1 MPGAYIH
8 TLLTNGRIL
17 TLDDAD
23 SIATTIGF
31 TGSRI
36 VYVGDDPDA
45 GGATIGRTIDLEG
58 RTLVP
63 GLIDIHTHVEL
74 NASSKAFWIS
84 CLGMSVDEF
93 LDDVR
98 ARTQAA
104 ADGEWI
110 IYQGGYHQPDI
121 DLAMLDEASGSTP
134 VVLRWTMHKVLANSA
149 ALRVSGITAA
159 TVEAP
164 GMRLGRT
171 PGGALDGVLEEA
183 WDLLAWEAPD
193 EGELEVALGQTLRDA
208 FLAHGVTTV
217 HEIAASAAGV
227 RSIQRLS
234 KTASIPRMGIL
245 LAATP
250 GNQPLIETAD
260 FAKVGIATGFGS
272 DESWFQAIKIFVD
285 GGRSGAFRS
294 SNIGGPASGWG
305 LLTRTPQGLV
315 KEIADAVSAGIQ
327 VAIHATGDLAQEM
340 AVSAI
345 EQVDVLYPD
354 KDHRTRIEHFYCES
368 YGDTALL
375 ERLVA
380 ARGIAAPNP
389 GFVFAESSDPDK
401 QIPPRSVKYALR
413 TLRKYAGL
421 VPGVSDTAGA
431 QPRLTNP
438 WFVMRCM
445 MTMKNFEG
453 TVITPDESLTFD
465 ESLRAYT
472 RDSAYAT
479 RQENDKGSLEVGKL
493 ADFVVLDEDP
503 RDRDAEVLDTIPVVA
518 TVIGGSV
525 RWGALPER
533 VGE

>member
-1 MPGAYIH
+1 MSGAHID

-17 TLDDAD
+17 TLDDED
-23 SIATTIGF
+23 SIATTMGF

-45 GGATIGRTIDLEG
+45 GGAAVGRTIDLEG
-58 RTLVP
+58 RTIVP
-63 GLIDIHTHVEL
+63 GLIDIHTHAEL

-84 CLGMSVDEF
+84 CLGMSVEEF

-98 ARTQAA
+98 TRAA
-104 ADGEWI
+104 AAAAGEWI
-110 IYQGGYHQPDI
+110 IYQGGYHQPDV
-121 DLAMLDEASGSTP
+121 DLSMLDEASGGTP

-149 ALRVSGITAA
+149 ALRISGITRN

-171 PGGALDGVLEEA
+171 PDGALDGVLEEA
-183 WDLLAWEAPD
+183 WDLLAWRAPD

-227 RSIQRLS
+227 RSIQRLAR
-234 KTASIPRMGIL
+234 TGSIPRMGIL

-250 GNQPLIETAD
+250 GNQPLIETAE
-260 FAKVGIATGFGS
+260 FSRTGISTGFGNE
-272 DESWFQAIKIFVD
+272 ESWFQAIKIFVD

-294 SNIGGPASGWG
+294 RNIGGPAVDWG

-315 KEIADAVSAGIQ
+315 KELADAVSAGIQ

-345 EQVDVLYPD
+345 EQVDALYPE
-354 KDHRTRIEHFYCES
+354 KDHRTRVEHFFCES
-368 YGDTALL
+368 YGSTELL
-375 ERLVA
+375 DRLVA

-389 GFVFAESSDPDK
+389 GFVFAEPSDPDR

-413 TLRKYAGL
+413 TLREHAGL

-453 TVITPDESLTFD
+453 TVITPGETLTFD
-465 ESLRAYT
+465 ESLRSYT

-479 RQENDKGSLEVGKL
+479 RQEKDKGSLEAGKL

-503 RDRDAEVLDTIPVVA
+503 RTRDAVELDTIPVVA

-525 RWGALPER
+525 RWGALPEKTDS
-533 VGE
+533 